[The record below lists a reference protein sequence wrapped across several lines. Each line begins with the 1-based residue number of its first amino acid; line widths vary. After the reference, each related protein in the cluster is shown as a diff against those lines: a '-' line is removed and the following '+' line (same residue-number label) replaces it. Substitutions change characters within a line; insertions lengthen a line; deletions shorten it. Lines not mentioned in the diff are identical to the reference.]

1 VARQLVVK
9 IRIAIIGALL
19 AIASAANADVGDTY
33 QQLVHR
39 FKSPPLPAGSWQSS
53 AGNVVLVQFNTGY
66 YVTTVMLIDG
76 IVDGEA
82 FQSTRHESSTKTNV
96 SWLFDREMFKYG
108 GSNNRWRRWTIYRL
122 QSGWG
127 YARPDG
133 RMFVEA
139 TQDSDNLWGV
149 AVVSDKG
156 YRAVGSEMRSVT
168 QSPNNLQQQPAV
180 QSKENDCMIVASEYY
195 SRLEKMPWRNIL
207 NVTFKDQQLG
217 HAFAAWKITPN
228 GTVWLAD
235 GSGSFELQTTS
246 TSIED
251 VLTELQR
258 ALAAAQTANTTR
270 GYQILR
276 GKWEFSDDV
285 AFGFV
290 KARAPVNS
298 SPERK
303 IGSST
308 TAQPIN
314 LDAGSVAMAIIG
326 IFVLW
331 NLMFAKW
338 RKVT

>member
-1 VARQLVVK
+1 MTKRKTTTAVWRKLRKPIVRIGSYRQPLLKPVARQLVVK

-53 AGNVVLVQFNTGY
+53 AGNVVFVQFNTGY

-180 QSKENDCMIVASEYY
+180 QSKENDCMINLSLTLAHNEQAAPFAGVS
-195 SRLEKMPWRNIL
+195 SVNITDWPAC
-207 NVTFKDQQLG
+207 VTGML
-217 HAFAAWKITPN
+217 
-228 GTVWLAD
+228 
-235 GSGSFELQTTS
+235 
-246 TSIED
+246 
-251 VLTELQR
+251 
-258 ALAAAQTANTTR
+258 
-270 GYQILR
+270 IL
-276 GKWEFSDDV
+276 FPL
-285 AFGFV
+285 AFGSHV
-290 KARAPVNS
+290 RAYEV
-298 SPERK
+298 
-303 IGSST
+303 
-308 TAQPIN
+308 TAED
-314 LDAGSVAMAIIG
+314 LR
-326 IFVLW
+326 L
-331 NLMFAKW
+331 
-338 RKVT
+338 